1 MATYQTLPW
10 DHRGWH
16 AGGSANNTHIGFEIC
31 EDALMLRTLD
41 FIEVHSEEKMTVV
54 FQSGIRISVK

>member
-31 EDALMLRTLD
+31 EDGLADATY
-41 FIEVHSEEKMTVV
+41 FKKVYQEAIEQIENHINK
-54 FQSGIRISVK
+54 QAHK